1 LPTFEKVPIAISPC
15 SQDLRLANSQHV
27 IFDALQKSV
36 WQPFFSPYLWR
47 QTDDTAVTSTA
58 LTEICSR
65 LGADG
70 ADFQH
75 NWKVSTLK
83 ILDHLDEKEGVGRL
97 ISHLVDANVVSPL
110 MPLLDDAHVNSFR
123 EDLKELF
130 TEAIALG
137 REAERDQSMVYVETV
152 PSTLKGREGWK
163 EYLTS
168 TEEYDTRDASD
179 LSAVS
184 PTSGFLPKPLFV
196 SPKVFRKVKDIGSE
210 ATTATG
216 SSKVELIQEGVALFP
231 DTGIFHMG
239 ASDWQ
244 RISGASAEAA
254 KNNGGSWLRRSS
266 TSTTVTGPGMSP
278 ASPSTTWLRRGTH
291 TYD

>member
-1 LPTFEKVPIAISPC
+1 M
-15 SQDLRLANSQHV
+15 
-27 IFDALQKSV
+27 
-36 WQPFFSPYLWR
+36 
-47 QTDDTAVTSTA
+47 TSTA
-58 LTEICSR
+58 LTEIYSR

-83 ILDHLDEKEGVGRL
+83 ILDQLDDKEDVRDL
-97 ISHLVDANVVSPL
+97 IGSLVDANVVVPL
-110 MPLLDDAHVNSFR
+110 MPLLDDSQMDSFR
-123 EDLKELF
+123 GDLKELF

-152 PSTLKGREGWK
+152 PSMLKGREGWR
-163 EYLTS
+163 ECLTS

-179 LSAVS
+179 LSAAS
-184 PTSGFLPKPLFV
+184 SASGFLPKPLFV
-196 SPKVFRKVKDIGSE
+196 SPKIFRKVKDIGSE
-210 ATTATG
+210 AATATG

-231 DTGIFHMG
+231 DTGIFNVG

-278 ASPSTTWLRRGTH
+278 ASPSTTWPRRGTH
-291 TYD
+291 SYD